1 MSSTLGTRTEKLSG
15 WGQYPRME
23 TRSSRPERYA
33 QLATACTAERTC
45 IARGQGRAYGDAALS
60 ANSLVV
66 ATERLDRMLDFDAD
80 NGVLR
85 AEAGLTLGTLLEHF
99 VPRGWFPP
107 VTPGTR
113 HVSLGGCVA
122 SDVHGKNHHRD
133 GSFGA
138 FVDSIELFTADG
150 GKHAIGPQREPELF
164 HATTGG
170 MGLTG
175 LIGEV
180 ALRLRRIETAYILAR
195 HHPARDLDELMAL
208 FQDPERDDAY
218 TVAWIDCLSGSG
230 RGVFMAGHHAGV
242 DELPPEMRYRPL
254 ELSPRRTLDI
264 PFNLPGGLLNSF
276 TVSAFNALYYRVN
289 ADRQEPFVTDFG
301 SFFYPLDGL
310 DHWYRLYGRNG
321 FIQYQCVLPEA
332 SATGGLQRLLDIL
345 QNRRQ
350 APFLAVLK
358 RMGAAGSGHLS
369 FPQPGYTL
377 AVDLPVAGVRAQRL
391 AAELDAVTIDHG
403 GRVYL
408 AKDACLTPEN
418 FRRMY
423 PRYPQWR
430 EIKREIDPGNRF
442 RSALAQRLGIPH
454 E

>member
-1 MSSTLGTRTEKLSG
+1 MQPTRIDKLSG
-15 WGQYPRME
+15 WGQYPRLE
-23 TRSSRPERYA
+23 TRAVRPERYA
-33 QLATACTAERTC
+33 LLADACQAERSC
-45 IARGQGRAYGDAALS
+45 IARGQGRAYGDAAL
-60 ANSLVV
+60 NTDGLVV
-66 ATERLDRMLDFDAD
+66 ATERLNRILAFDAD
-80 NGVLR
+80 NGLLR
-85 AEAGLTLGTLLEHF
+85 AEAGLTLAELLEHF

-122 SDVHGKNHHRD
+122 SDVHGKNHHHD
-133 GSFGA
+133 GSFSA
-138 FVDSIELFTADG
+138 FVDNIELIAADG
-150 GKHAIGPQREPELF
+150 STRNIGPRSEPELF

-180 ALRLRRIETAYILAR
+180 ALRLRRIETAYIQAR
-195 HHPARDLDELMAL
+195 HRPARDLEELMAL
-208 FQDPERDDAY
+208 FEDPEQDDDY
-218 TVAWIDCLSGSG
+218 TVAWIDCLSGG
-230 RGVFMAGHHAGV
+230 RGVFMSGHHAGV
-242 DELPPEMRYRPL
+242 NELPPEMRYRPL
-254 ELSPRRTLDI
+254 ELSPRRTLSI

-276 TVSAFNALYYRVN
+276 TVGAFNSLYYRIN
-289 ADRQEPFVTDFG
+289 ADRQDPFVTDFG

-310 DHWYRLYGRNG
+310 DRWYRLYGRHG

-332 SATGGLQRLLDIL
+332 SAASGLRRLLDVL
-345 QNRRQ
+345 QDRRQ

-358 RMGAAGSGHLS
+358 RMGSAAAGHLS

-391 AAELDAVTIDHG
+391 ATELDAVTLDHG

-408 AKDACLTPEN
+408 AKDACLEPET

-423 PRYPQWR
+423 PQYIQWR
-430 EIKREIDPGNRF
+430 EIKRAIDPDNRF

>member
-1 MSSTLGTRTEKLSG
+1 MQPIRIDTLSG
-15 WGQYPRME
+15 WGQYPRLA
-23 TRSSRPERYA
+23 TRTVRPERYA
-33 QLATACTAERTC
+33 LLADACRAERSC
-45 IARGQGRAYGDAALS
+45 IARGQGRAYGDAAL
-60 ANSLVV
+60 NTDGLVI
-66 ATERLDRMLDFDAD
+66 ATERLNRILAFDAD
-80 NGVLR
+80 SGLLR
-85 AEAGLTLGTLLEHF
+85 AEAGLTLAELLEHF

-133 GSFGA
+133 GSFSA
-138 FVDSIELFTADG
+138 FVDSLELISADG
-150 GKHAIGPQREPELF
+150 SARSIGPQSEPELF
-164 HATTGG
+164 HATSGG

-180 ALRLRRIETAYILAR
+180 ALQLRRIETAYIQAR
-195 HHPARDLDELMAL
+195 HHPARDLDELIAL
-208 FQDPERDDAY
+208 FEDPEKDDDY
-218 TVAWIDCLSGSG
+218 TVAWIDCLSGAG
-230 RGVFMAGHHAGV
+230 RGVYMAGHHARV

-254 ELSPRRTLDI
+254 ELSPHRTIGI
-264 PFNLPGGLLNSF
+264 PFDLPGGLLNGF
-276 TVSAFNALYYRVN
+276 TVGVFNALYYRIN
-289 ADRQEPFVTDFG
+289 ADRQAPFVTDFG

-310 DHWYRLYGRNG
+310 SRWYRLYGRHG

-332 SATGGLQRLLDIL
+332 SAAAGLQRLLDVL

-358 RMGAAGSGHLS
+358 RMGTAAAGHLS

-377 AVDLPVAGVRAQRL
+377 AVDLPMAGVRAQRL
-391 AAELDAVTIDHG
+391 AAELDAVTLDHG

-408 AKDACLTPEN
+408 AKDACLEPQT

-423 PRYPQWR
+423 PRYAQWR
-430 EIKREIDPGNRF
+430 EIKRAIDPDNRF